1 MRVNDY
7 AKESFMSVCKIM
19 CAMQRALNW
28 TRSIDFLA
36 PLAIRFYIA
45 PVMWM
50 AANTKWNP
58 FDANSSLQGT
68 ISWFENSLALPFPEL
83 LAYLAWGAE
92 YFGAIFLVLGF
103 AVRWISIP
111 LMATMAVA
119 AVTVHWK
126 NGWLAVAEPNAQLE
140 AGRSLLQQHGN
151 YDWLTETGN
160 FVILNNGIEFATTYF
175 IMLLAL
181 FFMGAGKYFSIDYWL
196 ARKYM
201 DS

>member
-1 MRVNDY
+1 
-7 AKESFMSVCKIM
+7 MSVCKIM
-19 CAMQRALNW
+19 SAMQCALNT
-28 TRSIDFLA
+28 TRAIDFLA
-36 PLAIRFYIA
+36 PLAMRFYLA

-58 FDANSSLQGT
+58 LDANSSLDST
-68 ISWFENSLALPFPEL
+68 IQWFGNPDWGLGLPYPEL
-83 LAYLAWGAE
+83 LGYLAWSTE
-92 YFGAIFLVLGF
+92 YFGAILLVLGL

-111 LMATMAVA
+111 LMVTMVVA
-119 AVTVHWK
+119 AVTVHWE
-126 NGWLAVAEPNAQLE
+126 NGWLAIAEPNAQLE
-140 AGRSLLQQHGN
+140 AGRALLKQHGN

-196 ARKYM
+196 AKKYM
-201 DS
+201 NS